1 MPDPRTPLSTLL
13 TGDSSRRTLLRGA
26 GLAAVAVGVGAGIA
40 GCAPGSPQTGASPSG
55 GASTPAGSTSPE
67 SSPSG
72 DGSPS
77 GESSSPSGESSSP
90 SEEPSAPPD
99 GIVVAASDVPEGG
112 GVVIQEKYVVT
123 QPTAGQYKAFSA
135 VCTHQGCPVD
145 KVENSEIVCPC
156 HGSHF
161 AIDSGDPVAGPAKEP
176 LAAVEFTK
184 SGDNLVLPK

>member
-1 MPDPRTPLSTLL
+1 MPDPSTPFSTLL
-13 TGDSSRRTLLRGA
+13 TGDSSRRALLRGA

-40 GCAPGSPQTGASPSG
+40 GCAPGSPQSGASPSA

-72 DGSPS
+72 D
-77 GESSSPSGESSSP
+77 SSPSGASSSP
-90 SEEPSAPPD
+90 SEEASAPPD

-112 GVVIQEKYVVT
+112 GVVVQEKYVVT
-123 QPTAGQYKAFSA
+123 QPSAGQYKAFSA
-135 VCTHQGCPVD
+135 ICTHQGCPVD

-176 LAAVEFTK
+176 LPSVEFTK